1 MESLELAKNTVV
13 GILKA
18 GSKVEEHIGEVLKS
32 FDISLQQFNVLRILR
47 GRKGIP
53 ANLQTVQKRMI
64 HKMSNT
70 TRLVDKLI
78 LKKLVVR
85 KTCKENRR
93 KIEITITDK
102 GLDVLSNLDT
112 KIQKTEATIL
122 KPLNLEEQKTLRN
135 LQLSITFRS
144 YRGRRFIYREHKIFN
159 WHWSVINGRYWRYN

>member
-1 MESLELAKNTVV
+1 MESIELAKNTVV

-18 GSKVEEHIGEVLKS
+18 GSKVEEHIGEVLKT

-53 ANLQTVQKRMI
+53 ANLQTVQIRMI

-78 LKKLVVR
+78 IKKLVVR
-85 KTCKENRR
+85 KTCKLNRR

-122 KPLNLEEQKTLRN
+122 KPLKLEEQKTLRN
-135 LQLSITFRS
+135 LINKITL
-144 YRGRRFIYREHKIFN
+144 N
-159 WHWSVINGRYWRYN
+159 Q

>member
-1 MESLELAKNTVV
+1 MKSLDLAKNTVV

-18 GSKVEEHIGEVLKS
+18 GCKVEEYIGNTLKS
-32 FDISLQQFNVLRILR
+32 ADISLQQFNLLRILR

-78 LKKLVVR
+78 IKELVVR

-102 GLDVLSNLDT
+102 GLEVLSQLDT
-112 KIQKTEATIL
+112 KIQETEAAIL
-122 KPLNLEEQKTLRN
+122 QPLNLEEQRTLRSLIN
-135 LQLSITFRS
+135 KITLN
-144 YRGRRFIYREHKIFN
+144 H
-159 WHWSVINGRYWRYN
+159 

>member
-1 MESLELAKNTVV
+1 MKSLELDKNTVV

-18 GSKVEEHIGEVLKS
+18 GCKVEECIGNTLKS
-32 FDISLQQFNVLRILR
+32 SDISLQQFNVLRILR

-78 LKKLVVR
+78 VKELVVR

-102 GLDVLSNLDT
+102 GLEVLSQLDT
-112 KIQKTEATIL
+112 KIQETEAIIL
-122 KPLNLEEQKTLRN
+122 QPLNLEEQKTLRGLIN
-135 LQLSITFRS
+135 KITLNS
-144 YRGRRFIYREHKIFN
+144 
-159 WHWSVINGRYWRYN
+159 

>member
-18 GSKVEEHIGEVLKS
+18 GSKVEEHIGDVLKS

-135 LQLSITFRS
+135 LINKITLN
-144 YRGRRFIYREHKIFN
+144 H
-159 WHWSVINGRYWRYN
+159 

>member
-1 MESLELAKNTVV
+1 MEGSHEVAKNTVV
-13 GILKA
+13 GLLKA
-18 GSKVEEHIGEVLKS
+18 GNKAEEHLNSTLKA
-32 FDISLQQFNVLRILR
+32 FEISLQQFNVLRILR

-85 KTCKENRR
+85 KTCKQNRR

-122 KPLNLEEQKTLRN
+122 KPLSLEEQKTLRN
-135 LQLSITFRS
+135 LINKITL
-144 YRGRRFIYREHKIFN
+144 N
-159 WHWSVINGRYWRYN
+159 Q

>member
-1 MESLELAKNTVV
+1 MESVELAKNTVV

-18 GSKVEEHIGEVLKS
+18 GSKVEEHIGEVLKT

-53 ANLQTVQKRMI
+53 ANLQTIQKRMI

-85 KTCKENRR
+85 KLCKENRR

-102 GLDVLSNLDT
+102 GLDVLSNLDN

-135 LQLSITFRS
+135 LINKITL
-144 YRGRRFIYREHKIFN
+144 N
-159 WHWSVINGRYWRYN
+159 Q

>member
-13 GILKA
+13 GLLKA
-18 GSKVEEHIGEVLKS
+18 GCKVEECIGNTLKS
-32 FDISLQQFNVLRILR
+32 SDISLQQFNVLRILR

-78 LKKLVVR
+78 VKKLVVR

-102 GLDVLSNLDT
+102 GLEVLSQLDT
-112 KIQKTEATIL
+112 KIQETEAIIL
-122 KPLNLEEQKTLRN
+122 QPLNLEEQKTLRSLIN
-135 LQLSITFRS
+135 KITLN
-144 YRGRRFIYREHKIFN
+144 H
-159 WHWSVINGRYWRYN
+159 

>member
-1 MESLELAKNTVV
+1 MKSLDLAKNTVV

-18 GSKVEEHIGEVLKS
+18 GHKVEEYIGNTLK
-32 FDISLQQFNVLRILR
+32 FADISLQQFNVLRILR

-53 ANLQTVQKRMI
+53 ANLQTIQKRMI

-78 LKKLVVR
+78 LKELVVR

-102 GLDVLSNLDT
+102 GLEILSQLDT
-112 KIQKTEATIL
+112 KIQETEAAIL
-122 KPLNLEEQKTLRN
+122 QPLNLEEQRTLRSLIN
-135 LQLSITFRS
+135 KITL
-144 YRGRRFIYREHKIFN
+144 N
-159 WHWSVINGRYWRYN
+159 N

>member
-1 MESLELAKNTVV
+1 MKSLDLAKNTVV

-18 GSKVEEHIGEVLKS
+18 GCKVEEYIGNTLKS
-32 FDISLQQFNVLRILR
+32 ADISLQQFNLLRILR

-78 LKKLVVR
+78 VKELVVR

-102 GLDVLSNLDT
+102 GLEVLSQLDT
-112 KIQKTEATIL
+112 KIQETEAAIL
-122 KPLNLEEQKTLRN
+122 QPLNYEEQRTLRSLIN
-135 LQLSITFRS
+135 KITLN
-144 YRGRRFIYREHKIFN
+144 H
-159 WHWSVINGRYWRYN
+159 

>member
-18 GSKVEEHIGEVLKS
+18 GSKVEEHIGEVLKT

-78 LKKLVVR
+78 IKKLVVR

-93 KIEITITDK
+93 KIEITITDQ

-122 KPLNLEEQKTLRN
+122 KQLSLEEQKTLRN
-135 LQLSITFRS
+135 LINKITL
-144 YRGRRFIYREHKIFN
+144 N
-159 WHWSVINGRYWRYN
+159 Q

>member
-1 MESLELAKNTVV
+1 MKSLDLAKNTVV

-18 GSKVEEHIGEVLKS
+18 GCKVEEYIGNTLKS
-32 FDISLQQFNVLRILR
+32 ADISLQQFNLLRILR

-78 LKKLVVR
+78 VKELVVR
-85 KTCKENRR
+85 KICKENRR

-102 GLDVLSNLDT
+102 GLEILSQLDT
-112 KIQKTEATIL
+112 KIQETEAAIL
-122 KPLNLEEQKTLRN
+122 QPLNLEEQRTLRSLIN
-135 LQLSITFRS
+135 KITLN
-144 YRGRRFIYREHKIFN
+144 H
-159 WHWSVINGRYWRYN
+159 

>member
-13 GILKA
+13 GLLKA
-18 GSKVEEHIGEVLKS
+18 GCKVEECIGNTLKS
-32 FDISLQQFNVLRILR
+32 SDISLQQFNVLRILR

-78 LKKLVVR
+78 VKELVVR

-102 GLDVLSNLDT
+102 GLEVLSQLDT
-112 KIQKTEATIL
+112 KIQETEAIIL
-122 KPLNLEEQKTLRN
+122 QPLNLEEQ
-135 LQLSITFRS
+135 
-144 YRGRRFIYREHKIFN
+144 
-159 WHWSVINGRYWRYN
+159 

>member
-18 GSKVEEHIGEVLKS
+18 GSKVEDHIGEVLKS
-32 FDISLQQFNVLRILR
+32 FDLSLQQFNVLRILR

-122 KPLNLEEQKTLRN
+122 KPLKLEEQKTLRN
-135 LQLSITFRS
+135 LINKITLN
-144 YRGRRFIYREHKIFN
+144 H
-159 WHWSVINGRYWRYN
+159 

>member
-1 MESLELAKNTVV
+1 MKSLELAKNTVV
-13 GILKA
+13 GLLKA
-18 GSKVEEHIGEVLKS
+18 GCKVEECIGNTLKS
-32 FDISLQQFNVLRILR
+32 SDISLQQFNVLRILR

-78 LKKLVVR
+78 VKELVVR

-102 GLDVLSNLDT
+102 GLEVLSQLDT
-112 KIQKTEATIL
+112 KIQETEAIIL
-122 KPLNLEEQKTLRN
+122 QPLNLEEQKTLRSLIN
-135 LQLSITFRS
+135 KITLN
-144 YRGRRFIYREHKIFN
+144 H
-159 WHWSVINGRYWRYN
+159 

>member
-1 MESLELAKNTVV
+1 MKSLDLAKNTVV

-18 GSKVEEHIGEVLKS
+18 GCKVEEYIGNTLKS
-32 FDISLQQFNVLRILR
+32 ADISLQQFNLLRILR

-78 LKKLVVR
+78 VKELVIR
-85 KTCKENRR
+85 KTCKQNRR

-102 GLDVLSNLDT
+102 GLEILSQLDT
-112 KIQKTEATIL
+112 KIHETEAAIL
-122 KPLNLEEQKTLRN
+122 QPLNLEEQRTLRSLIN
-135 LQLSITFRS
+135 KITLN
-144 YRGRRFIYREHKIFN
+144 H
-159 WHWSVINGRYWRYN
+159 

>member
-18 GSKVEEHIGEVLKS
+18 GSKVEEHIGEVLKT

-47 GRKGIP
+47 GRKGKP

-78 LKKLVVR
+78 IKKLVVR

-93 KIEITITDK
+93 KIEITITDQ

-122 KPLNLEEQKTLRN
+122 KQLSLEEQKTLRK
-135 LQLSITFRS
+135 TR
-144 YRGRRFIYREHKIFN
+144 
-159 WHWSVINGRYWRYN
+159 

>member
-1 MESLELAKNTVV
+1 MESIELAKNTVV

-18 GSKVEEHIGEVLKS
+18 GSKVEEHIGEVLKT

-78 LKKLVVR
+78 IKKLVVR
-85 KTCKENRR
+85 KTCKLNRR

-122 KPLNLEEQKTLRN
+122 KPLSLEEQKTLRN
-135 LQLSITFRS
+135 LINKITLN
-144 YRGRRFIYREHKIFN
+144 H
-159 WHWSVINGRYWRYN
+159 

>member
-78 LKKLVVR
+78 LKKLVDR

-135 LQLSITFRS
+135 LINKITLN
-144 YRGRRFIYREHKIFN
+144 H
-159 WHWSVINGRYWRYN
+159 